1 MRVETLR
8 RLARG
13 LGALAALAL
22 LVVGVPIALAVLVG
36 WPLPHGLPSW
46 NEFRSALTTSGP
58 GDEVIVKGLAVVCWL
73 AWATLAASVVL
84 EVAGVVRGRGSRRI
98 RFAGPVQALAANL
111 VAAVVLTL
119 PSLVPRTTP
128 SAAQP
133 LAARLQVPT
142 MTPIVAAALPV
153 PHESDQPV
161 LLVSARPDPAD
172 EAAGADDT
180 YTVVRRDTLWG
191 IAEAHL
197 GDPFRWP
204 ELFELN
210 RGRPQ
215 FDGRHLTDP
224 NLIRPGWVLAL
235 PTGTSVPTRPAQPT
249 TGAGRSGES
258 GTSPRA
264 TVPVPTSPAETST
277 STTTTSSTARPT
289 AQPARPPDDHRAEKG
304 RSSDGSGID
313 LPGGSVVGLS
323 LAAGIGASLA
333 AVRLR
338 RRRIRVPQPPED
350 GITWEEPLATPAVRR
365 LRRADLAERSRRP
378 TKGAGHDAPPATA
391 RTEQRPAGLAAK
403 VSLGSRAGDE
413 VALDLMATGPVGLSG
428 PGGCGVAR
436 ALVLDFIS
444 NASEQAAEV
453 IVAGPAVA
461 GLLFPGVEPFAGME
475 IAGDLEAAITRL
487 EVELVHRTRL
497 IDETVDTD
505 FASYIEQNPVEPLP
519 ALVLVAKA
527 VRSGLRLRL
536 DAVASVGGRLGIS
549 AVVLDPPSS
558 MAAITIAEGGAVEEV
573 SATPALSD
581 LRGAQLFSLEPVEAT
596 ELLSVVAAGRGA
608 AKAMDSGAEPET
620 EPFDVQD
627 APAPGPIAVHLLGT
641 YRIEAN
647 GDEIRTGFR
656 TKAREL
662 LAFLLLHPQGKS
674 VEAAVDAIWPDSDL
688 ARGAEGFRTAVGN
701 LRKVVRDATQNP
713 KARVIEKVGGRY
725 RVEPSMFDCDL
736 WRLEGALR
744 HSRSEIQ
751 SEATTALQRAAELCH
766 GDLLDGA
773 YYEWAEAPREDIR
786 RRMVDALVKLSEFR
800 NDDGVTDV
808 AVQALEEAT
817 RLDRYGEEVY
827 RRLIALQIRLGQ
839 DDAAVRTY
847 KQLESRLSEIDAD
860 PDQATTDLVATTL
873 RRPTNPRRSAPVPL
887 PSR

>member
-1 MRVETLR
+1 MSDGTLR
-8 RLARG
+8 RLARS
-13 LGALAALAL
+13 LGALAVLLL
-22 LVVGVPIALAVLVG
+22 LVVGVPIALAFLVG

-46 NEFRSALTTSGP
+46 EEFRSALTTSGP

-84 EVAGVVRGRGSRRI
+84 EVAGVVRGRGSRRVPL
-98 RFAGPVQALAANL
+98 AGPVQTLAANL

-119 PSLVPRTTP
+119 PSLVSRTAAP

-133 LAARLQVPT
+133 LAARLTPT
-142 MTPIVAAALPV
+142 MSQIAAATPPV
-153 PHESDQPV
+153 LHEPDQPL
-161 LLVSARPDPAD
+161 LLVSLRSDSANETAD
-172 EAAGADDT
+172 AEAT

-197 GDPFRWP
+197 GDPYRWP
-204 ELFELN
+204 ELFERN

-215 FDGRHLTDP
+215 LDGRTLSDP
-224 NLIRPGWVLAL
+224 NLIRPGWVLVL
-235 PTGTSVPTRPAQPT
+235 PGGASAPGEAAKPPT
-249 TGAGRSGES
+249 TDARPSGEAE
-258 GTSPRA
+258 TSTRA
-264 TVPVPTSPAETST
+264 TVPAPASPADTSA
-277 STTTTSSTARPT
+277 STTITSSTVRPT
-289 AQPARPPDDHRAEKG
+289 AQPTTPPGSHPTERG
-304 RSSDGSGID
+304 RSGDGSGID

-338 RRRIRVPQPPED
+338 RRRSRVPRPPED
-350 GITWEEPLATPAVRR
+350 GIAWEEPLATPAVRR
-365 LRRADLAERSRRP
+365 LRRADLAERSRRRS
-378 TKGAGHDAPPATA
+378 KDAGHGTSPAA
-391 RTEQRPAGLAAK
+391 GRTEQRPAGLAAK

-413 VALDLMATGPVGLSG
+413 VALDLMATGPLGLAG

-453 IVAGPAVA
+453 IVAGPALA
-461 GLLFPGVEPFAGME
+461 EQLFSSVEPFAGME
-475 IAGDLEAAITRL
+475 IAGDLETAITRL

-497 IDETVDTD
+497 IDETDDAD
-505 FASYIEQNPVEPLP
+505 FASYIAQNPVEPLP
-519 ALVLVAKA
+519 ALVLVAQA

-573 SATPALSD
+573 SATPTLSD
-581 LRGAQLFSLEPVEAT
+581 LRSSQLFSLEPFEAR
-596 ELLSVVAAGRGA
+596 ELLAVVAAGRGA
-608 AKAMDSGAEPET
+608 PKADSGAEPRT
-620 EPFDVQD
+620 EPFDVQGVPVTGSID
-627 APAPGPIAVHLLGT
+627 VHLLGT

-647 GDEIRTGFR
+647 GEEIRTGFR

-688 ARGAEGFRTAVGN
+688 VRGTEGFRTAVGN
-701 LRKVVRDATQNP
+701 LRKVIRAATQNP
-713 KARVIEKVGGRY
+713 KARVIERVGERY

-744 HSRSEIQ
+744 DSRSESR
-751 SEATTALQRAAELCH
+751 SEAATALQRAAEQCH

-800 NDDGVTDV
+800 NDDG
-808 AVQALEEAT
+808 AVEAAVDALKEAT
-817 RLDRYGEEVY
+817 RLDPYAEEIY
-827 RRLIALQIRLGQ
+827 RRLITLQLQRGQ
-839 DDAAVRTY
+839 NDVAARTY
-847 KQLESRLSEIDAD
+847 KQLEYRLAEIDAD
-860 PDQATTDLVATTL
+860 PDASTTELAARVMWRSTTAAVTAAD
-873 RRPTNPRRSAPVPL
+873 R
-887 PSR
+887 

>member
-1 MRVETLR
+1 MRDGTLR

-13 LGALAALAL
+13 LGALAVLVL
-22 LVVGVPIALAVLVG
+22 LVVGIPIALALLVG

-46 NEFRSALTTSGP
+46 EEFRSALTTSGP
-58 GDEVIVKGLAVVCWL
+58 GDEMIVNSLAVICWI
-73 AWATLAASVVL
+73 AWAVLAASVVL
-84 EVAGVVRGRGSRRI
+84 EVAGVVRGRGSRRVP
-98 RFAGPVQALAANL
+98 FAGPVQALAANL

-119 PSLVPRTTP
+119 PSLAARTTP

-133 LAARLQVPT
+133 LAARLQAPT
-142 MTPIVAAALPV
+142 MSPIAAAAPPV
-153 PHESDQPV
+153 LQEPDQPIA
-161 LLVSARPDPAD
+161 LMSATSASAN
-172 EAAGADDT
+172 EVTGAEET
-180 YTVVRRDTLWG
+180 HTVVRRDTLWG
-191 IAEAHL
+191 IAEVHL

-215 FDGRHLTDP
+215 IDGRTLSDP
-224 NLIRPGWVLAL
+224 NLIRPGWVLVL
-235 PTGTSVPTRPAQPT
+235 PTGTRAPAQTEQPPT
-249 TGAGRSGES
+249 TGARPSGE
-258 GTSPRA
+258 GKTSTRA
-264 TVPVPTSPAETST
+264 TVPVPGSPADTSA
-277 STTTTSSTARPT
+277 STTTTAATARSM
-289 AQPARPPDDHRAEKG
+289 AQPTRPPDGHPTDKG

-338 RRRIRVPQPPED
+338 RRRSRVPRPPED
-350 GITWEEPLATPAVRR
+350 GITWEEPLATPAIRR

-378 TKGAGHDAPPATA
+378 TKGAGHDGPSAAG
-391 RTEQRPAGLAAK
+391 RTEQRPAGIAAK
-403 VSLGSRAGDE
+403 VSLGDRAGE
-413 VALDLMATGPVGLSG
+413 QVELDLLATGPVGLAG
-428 PGGCGVAR
+428 PGGYGVAR
-436 ALVLDFIS
+436 ALVVDFVS

-453 IVAGPAVA
+453 VVAGPALA
-461 GLLFPGVEPFAGME
+461 EQLFPGVEPFAGME

-497 IDETVDTD
+497 IDETDDAD
-505 FASYIEQNPVEPLP
+505 FASYVEQNPVEPLP
-519 ALVLVAKA
+519 ALVLVAQA

-573 SATPALSD
+573 SATPTLSD

-608 AKAMDSGAEPET
+608 PEPMEGIAEHRPES
-620 EPFDVQD
+620 FDLEDV
-627 APAPGPIAVHLLGT
+627 PAAGPIVVHLLGT

-647 GDEIRTGFR
+647 GEEIRTGFR

-701 LRKVVRDATQNP
+701 LRKVVRAVTQNP
-713 KARVIEKVGGRY
+713 KARVIERVGERY
-725 RVEPSMFDCDL
+725 RVEPSIFDCDL
-736 WRLEGALR
+736 WRLEAALR
-744 HSRSEIQ
+744 
-751 SEATTALQRAAELCH
+751 EAKLASGSDAAAPLERAAKECC

-786 RRMVDALVKLSEFR
+786 RRVLDAMVRSADLRQESGDDEGAL
-800 NDDGVTDV
+800 TI
-808 AVQALEEAT
+808 LEEAVG
-817 RLDRYGEEVY
+817 LDPYGEETY
-827 RRLIALQIRLGQ
+827 RRLIAVQLRLARS
-839 DDAAVRTY
+839 DSARRTF
-847 KQLESRLSEIDAD
+847 KQLESRLSELDLD
-860 PDQATTDLVATTL
+860 PDETTVRL
-873 RRPTNPRRSAPVPL
+873 L
-887 PSR
+887 PSAQGTHPTSHPAQAGARE

>member
-1 MRVETLR
+1 MSDRALR
-8 RLARG
+8 PLARG
-13 LGALAALAL
+13 LGALAVLVLL
-22 LVVGVPIALAVLVG
+22 LVGIPIALAVLVG

-84 EVAGVVRGRGSRRI
+84 EVAGVVRGRGSRWVP
-98 RFAGPVQALAANL
+98 FAGPVQALAANL

-119 PSLVPRTTP
+119 PSVGARTTP
-128 SAAQP
+128 SATQP
-133 LAARLQVPT
+133 LAARLQAPT
-142 MTPIVAAALPV
+142 INPTAAASPPV
-153 PHESDQPV
+153 LHEPDQPV
-161 LLVSARPDPAD
+161 LLVSATSDPAI
-172 EAAGADDT
+172 EVAGAEET

-191 IAEAHL
+191 IAEVHL

-204 ELFELN
+204 ELFALN
-210 RGRPQ
+210 QGRPQ
-215 FDGRHLTDP
+215 PDGRTLTDP

-235 PTGTSVPTRPAQPT
+235 PTGNSVPTQSTQPS
-249 TGAGRSGES
+249 TGAGSSGETE
-258 GTSPRA
+258 TSPRA
-264 TVPVPTSPAETST
+264 TLPVPASPADTST
-277 STTTTSSTARPT
+277 SMTTAAPTRST
-289 AQPARPPDDHRAEKG
+289 AQPTKPADEHPAEKG
-304 RSSDGSGID
+304 RSTDGSGID

-338 RRRIRVPQPPED
+338 RRRSREPQPPED

-378 TKGAGHDAPPATA
+378 TRGAGHDAPPAA
-391 RTEQRPAGLAAK
+391 GRTEQRPASLAAK
-403 VSLGSRAGDE
+403 VSLGRRAGDD

-428 PGGCGVAR
+428 SGAYGLAR
-436 ALVLDFIS
+436 SLVLDFLS

-453 IVAGPAVA
+453 VVAGPALA
-461 GLLFPGVEPFAGME
+461 EQLFPGVAPFAGME

-497 IDETVDTD
+497 IDETDDAD

-519 ALVLVAKA
+519 ALALVAKA

-549 AVVLDPPSS
+549 AVVLDPPST
-558 MAAITIAEGGAVEEV
+558 MGVITIAEGGVVEDV

-608 AKAMDSGAEPET
+608 SQAMSSGAEPKT
-620 EPFDVQD
+620 APFDVQD
-627 APAPGPIAVHLLGT
+627 VTGTGSIDVHLLGT
-641 YRIEAN
+641 YRIEVD
-647 GDEIRTGFR
+647 GEEIRTGFR

-701 LRKVVRDATQNP
+701 LRKTLRTATKN
-713 KARVIEKVGGRY
+713 ANAAVIERVGERY
-725 RVEPSMFDCDL
+725 RVEASLFDCDL
-736 WRLEGALR
+736 WRMEDALR
-744 HSRSEIQ
+744 AAKASGGGADAR
-751 SEATTALQRAAELCH
+751 EALERASKEFG

-773 YYEWAEAPREDIR
+773 YYEWAEAPREDVR
-786 RRMVDALVKLSEFR
+786 RRSVDALVRLAQLRSEEGA
-800 NDDGVTDV
+800 NCA
-808 AVQALEEAT
+808 AVDALDEAT
-817 RLDRYGEEVY
+817 RRDPYTEELY
-827 RRLIALQIRLGQ
+827 RRLMALQLGLDQ
-839 DDAAVRTY
+839 RESAVRTY
-847 KQLESRLSEIDAD
+847 KQLEGRLSELDLD
-860 PDQATTDLVATTL
+860 PDELTTRLLSQALEP
-873 RRPTNPRRSAPVPL
+873 RRPQERGARSAMT
-887 PSR
+887 